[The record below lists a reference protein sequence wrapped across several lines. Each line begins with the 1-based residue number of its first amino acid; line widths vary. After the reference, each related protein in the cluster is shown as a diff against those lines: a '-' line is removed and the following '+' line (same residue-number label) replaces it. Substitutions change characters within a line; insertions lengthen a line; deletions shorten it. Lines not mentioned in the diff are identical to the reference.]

1 MCVFGAHASISE
13 LRIWPGHQGVVSA
26 DSTHT
31 GTRAPPTLQHLL
43 SGPARCAL
51 LTLPALFPLFPPPPP
66 PLPPL
71 RTPQEDNFVATMTVN
86 ETMSFYADI
95 ILPKTFDKFDR
106 RARVAEV
113 CWCPRFPLCRCGC
126 YQAPQHPQP
135 SPPSTPTAAAS
146 PSGILGRGTC
156 RQHCHDTQQR
166 IHDTQ
171 HSNRI
176 DTHCSP

>member
-1 MCVFGAHASISE
+1 MCVWRACIYFRAEDLAGAPRGGVCRQHTH
-13 LRIWPGHQGVVSA
+13 GH
-26 DSTHT
+26 
-31 GTRAPPTLQHLL
+31 TRTPTLQHLL